1 VFVQEGEPSLPI
13 VGPTPYVT
21 MREWVDA
28 SLNKLVEESSAM
40 ESPRTPTSL
49 ATSEQQHHHPQL
61 EAFYTEV
68 MRNEDLLFL
77 DEARKQLLSQFLSTA
92 STEDEG
98 RAKKLQK
105 GFQVHHIPRS
115 LSLSL
120 SLTPTFL
127 YTAIGTESGRAR
139 T

>member
-28 SLNKLVEESSAM
+28 SLNKLIEESSAM

-49 ATSEQQHHHPQL
+49 ATSELQQQHPQL
-61 EAFYTEV
+61 EAFYTEA

-105 GFQVHHIPRS
+105 GFQVFYHCAS
-115 LSLSL
+115 SS
-120 SLTPTFL
+120 S
-127 YTAIGTESGRAR
+127 SS
-139 T
+139 